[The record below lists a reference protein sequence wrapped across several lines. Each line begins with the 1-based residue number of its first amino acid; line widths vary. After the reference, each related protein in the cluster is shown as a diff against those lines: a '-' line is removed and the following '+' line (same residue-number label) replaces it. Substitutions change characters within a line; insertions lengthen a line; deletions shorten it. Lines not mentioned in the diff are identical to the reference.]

1 MRKPLQL
8 ITLAAFTAL
17 SGALAIPAHAAA
29 DVDAARLANADSE
42 PGSWLGVGRTYG
54 EQRYSPLKE
63 INTGNVNQLG
73 LAWSYDYDRSLGL
86 EATPIVIDG
95 VMYVSSYLSQVRAF
109 DAKSG
114 KLLWEYDPQVPGEW
128 LVNTCCGWVNRGVA
142 AWKGHIFV
150 GTLDGRLI
158 ALDAGTGKEVWSV
171 QTFDKTQP
179 YSITGAPR
187 VVKGR
192 VIIGNGGAEFGV
204 RGYVTAYD
212 AETGKLDWR
221 FYTVPGNPANGPDG
235 AASDKPLKEIAEPT
249 WNGEWWKLGGG
260 GTVWDSMVYD
270 PELDLLYIGV
280 GNGSPWNQNLR
291 SPGGGDNLFLSS
303 IVALKPETGEYVWH
317 FQETPGDVW
326 DYTSTQSLIL
336 ADLTIDG
343 KPRKVI
349 MQAPKNGFYYVID
362 RTNGEFISA
371 DNFTPVT
378 WASGVDPKTGRPIET
393 GTARYTDADH
403 REFVLPGPL
412 GAHNWHPMA
421 YSPQTGLTYIPAQAL
436 SFVYQRDES
445 LPTAGMAVN
454 LGVTFAQLPPV
465 SPDHPGKGIPV
476 PDGYLLAW
484 DPVQQKEAWRVPYG
498 NPWNGGTLATAGNL
512 VFQGTAKGQIHA
524 YNAETGEDLWSTEA
538 QTGVVAAPM
547 TYAIDGEQYLAVN
560 AGWGGAFALGS
571 VSGQPENL
579 NRLLVY
585 KLGGTAKLPP
595 APEPV
600 TLTLNPPAQ
609 TGDAETIALG
619 DPIYHRYCAP
629 CHGFEAVGGPILP
642 DLRYSATLGTD
653 TFFQIV
659 EKGALADAG
668 MAQFGKELS
677 HDEISAIQDYVVSR
691 AIALKEGK

>member
-1 MRKPLQL
+1 MRKPFQL
-8 ITLAAFTAL
+8 ITLAALTAL
-17 SGALAIPAHAAA
+17 FAPLAAPAHAAA
-29 DVDAARLANADSE
+29 DVDAARMANADSE
-42 PGSWLGVGRTYG
+42 PGSWLGVGRTYS
-54 EQRYSPLKE
+54 EQRYSPLKS
-63 INTGNVNQLG
+63 INTGNVKQLG

-86 EATPIVIDG
+86 EATPIVVDG

-142 AWKGHIFV
+142 AWKGHIYV
-150 GTLDGRLI
+150 GTLDGRLV
-158 ALDAGTGKEVWSV
+158 ALDAKTGRPAWSV

-179 YSITGAPR
+179 YTITGAPR
-187 VVKGR
+187 VIKGR

-235 AASDKPLKEIAEPT
+235 AASDNALKDIAQDT

-291 SPGGGDNLFLSS
+291 SPGGGDNLFLAS

-317 FQETPGDVW
+317 FQATPGDEW
-326 DYTSTQSLIL
+326 DYTSTQPMIL

-343 KPRKVI
+343 KPRKVV
-349 MQAPKNGFYYVID
+349 MQAPKNGFFYVID

-371 DNFTPVT
+371 DNFAPVT

-393 GTARYTDADH
+393 PGIRYTEAKE
-403 REFVLPGPL
+403 RQFTLPGPL
-412 GAHNWHPMA
+412 GAHNWMPMA
-421 YSPQTGLTYIPAQAL
+421 YNPDTGLVYIPAQAL
-436 SFVYQRDES
+436 PFVYQRAED
-445 LPTAGMAVN
+445 LPKADMAVN
-454 LGVTFAQLPPV
+454 LGVTFAMLDPATK
-465 SPDHPGKGIPV
+465 DYRGKDIKV
-476 PDGYLLAW
+476 PDGYLTAW
-484 DPVQQKEAWRVPYG
+484 NPVTQSEVWRVPYG
-498 NPWNGGTLATAGNL
+498 GPWNGGVLTTAGNL
-512 VFQGTAKGQIHA
+512 VIQGTARGQISA
-524 YNAETGEDLWSTEA
+524 YNAKDGTMLWSTDA

-547 TYAIDGEQYLAVN
+547 TYAIDGEQYIAVN
-560 AGWGGAFALGS
+560 AGWAGSFAMGS
-571 VSGQPENL
+571 ASGESENI
-579 NRLLVY
+579 NRVLVY
-585 KLGGTAKLPP
+585 KLGGKEKLP
-595 APEPV
+595 AMPEPV

-609 TGDAETIALG
+609 TGDAKTIAHG

-642 DLRYSATLGTD
+642 DLRYSGSLGTD

-659 EKGALADAG
+659 EKGALQEAG
-668 MAQFGKELS
+668 MAEFGKELS
-677 HDEISAIQDYVVSR
+677 HDDISAIQDYVVSR
-691 AIALKEGK
+691 AIAAKENE